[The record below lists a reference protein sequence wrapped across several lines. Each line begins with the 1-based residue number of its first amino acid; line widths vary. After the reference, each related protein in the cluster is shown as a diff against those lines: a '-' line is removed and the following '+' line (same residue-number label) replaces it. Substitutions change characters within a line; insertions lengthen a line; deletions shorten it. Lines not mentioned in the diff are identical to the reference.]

1 MSLERDIAAV
11 QAQLQSLPPGHPDVG
26 HLATLLVGL
35 QAEKMGQDK
44 TPMKPLFDA
53 GDALLS
59 IAPHNVLATLLTGSA
74 RPRIIHSLAERG
86 PRPYVR
92 EYGL

>member
-1 MSLERDIAAV
+1 MSLERDIAMV

-26 HLATLLVGL
+26 HLSTILVGL
-35 QAEKMGQDK
+35 QAEKMTQDK
-44 TPMKPLFDA
+44 NPMKPLFDA

-74 RPRIIHSLAERG
+74 RPRIIHSLSERG